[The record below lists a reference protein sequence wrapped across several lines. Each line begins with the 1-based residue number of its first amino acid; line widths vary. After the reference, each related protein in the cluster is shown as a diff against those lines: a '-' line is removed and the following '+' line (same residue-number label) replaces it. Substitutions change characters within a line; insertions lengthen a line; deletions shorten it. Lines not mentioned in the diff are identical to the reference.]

1 MQIPSSSSNVKDGI
15 AYWEKTAADVNDVDE
30 KFSNARDLG
39 YLRLNYAR
47 VTSIAQLSKFDKEDN
62 YKIQVQSNGK
72 MSLALRNTEGN
83 DEKVLD
89 LSKYEEAL
97 DKLKQ
102 QFDPEGY
109 AKEQKKKKNPFW
121 AVSNKNPENY
131 MVVILE
137 PTGKNLFY
145 YVEANKKGKS
155 FNKAFLKL
163 LEEQNIPYQE
173 YYGDMYMN
181 HFAQMAQKAMTGEQK
196 TYSFET
202 QPQYQQKAHVTKTNL
217 PDNALKGFVASVGK
231 GSVLDVYLQN
241 AINTATA
248 NVGDN
253 VVAVLKT
260 DWVVDGLHIIA
271 PQGSVIYGTLTEA
284 HSARYGSRN
293 GGVVIDFNKIIER
306 W

>member
-109 AKEQKKKKNPFW
+109 AKEQEEKKKAEEDILADLAPGMQIQ
-121 AVSNKNPENY
+121 VY
-131 MVVILE
+131 MVKN
-137 PTGKNLFY
+137 GKEVLIADSMAEKGEDLRTNMDDLLSGEY
-145 YVEANKKGKS
+145 KAKKGTYYIKIS
-155 FNKAFLKL
+155 RDETVDAN
-163 LEEQNIPYQE
+163 EELPYALQLRVGEKHQHEYTFTETVSSDTKNEEYSRIPSTTSAS
-173 YYGDMYMN
+173 G
-181 HFAQMAQKAMTGEQK
+181 TL
-196 TYSFET
+196 SS
-202 QPQYQQKAHVTKTNL
+202 V
-217 PDNALKGFVASVGK
+217 NALEIQATRYQTTAKMLQVG
-231 GSVLDVYLQN
+231 YLN
-241 AINTATA
+241 LA
-248 NVGDN
+248 N
-253 VVAVLKT
+253 
-260 DWVVDGLHIIA
+260 
-271 PQGSVIYGTLTEA
+271 IYNN
-284 HSARYGSRN
+284 R
-293 GGVVIDFNKIIER
+293 K
-306 W
+306 